1 MMSLVGQQ
9 LSLERPGRDDHEAD
23 GHRGATETRQQCR
36 EPSGSA
42 IEDDHPVIEAGL
54 LEGEDAEHEPEQGV
68 RQRPEEPGPDGH
80 RRTVLR
86 RGGRSARV
94 RLDVVTTLEVDPLA
108 KELGDRFQSA
118 GHELYLVGGAVR
130 DLVLGRLTPGVDA
143 DFATDASPAE
153 TSRLL
158 RGWAEALY
166 LVGAKFGTVGA
177 RRHGN
182 VLEITTFREERYPE
196 DERKPAVTFAKD
208 IQTDLSRRDFTI
220 NAMAVRLPDGEF
232 VDPYEGVKDLA
243 AKVLDTPLDPE
254 VAFSDD
260 PLRMLRA
267 ARFVSQLDVTPA
279 PRVVNAISRMRERLR
294 IVSSERIRA
303 ELDKL
308 LVGDAAGAG
317 LTMLVDSELAD
328 EFLPELPALQLE
340 QDPLHRH
347 KDVLRHTFAVVE
359 RLEPD
364 PVLRLAGLLHDI
376 GKPSTRAITPD
387 GVSFHHH
394 EVVGARMA
402 EQRLREL
409 RYPNSTVEEV
419 RTLVELHLRFHGYG
433 DGWTDAAVRRYVRDA
448 GPLLDK
454 LNQLTRADCT
464 TRDPKR
470 AERFARLQDELE
482 DRIARLA
489 EQENLDAMRP
499 TLDGRQVMDRL
510 GLEPGPVVG
519 EALAFLMDV
528 RMERGEIPEDEA
540 YELLDAWAKERAI
553 G

>member
-1 MMSLVGQQ
+1 M
-9 LSLERPGRDDHEAD
+9 
-23 GHRGATETRQQCR
+23 
-36 EPSGSA
+36 
-42 IEDDHPVIEAGL
+42 
-54 LEGEDAEHEPEQGV
+54 
-68 RQRPEEPGPDGH
+68 
-80 RRTVLR
+80 
-86 RGGRSARV
+86 
-94 RLDVVTTLEVDPLA
+94 TTLEIDPIS
-108 KELGDRFQSA
+108 KELGDRFQAA
-118 GHELYLVGGAVR
+118 GHELYLVGGVVR
-130 DLVLGRLTPGVDA
+130 DLVMGRLAPDTDA

-158 RGWAEALY
+158 RGWAEAQY
-166 LVGAKFGTVGA
+166 LVGVRFGTVGA
-177 RRHGN
+177 RRHGR

-232 VDPYEGVKDLA
+232 VDPFEGVKDLGA
-243 AKVLDTPLDPE
+243 RRLDTPLDPE
-254 VAFSDD
+254 IAFSDD

-267 ARFVSQLDVTPA
+267 LRFVSQLGVTPA
-279 PRVVNAISRMRERLR
+279 PRVLEAIGLMQERLR
-294 IVSSERIRA
+294 IVSAERVRE

-308 LVGDAAGAG
+308 LVGESPGVG
-317 LTMLVDSELAD
+317 LAMLVETGLAD

-340 QDPLHRH
+340 QDPVHRH
-347 KDVLRHTFAVVE
+347 KDVLRHTLAVVE

-376 GKPSTRAITPD
+376 GKPSTREFTID

-409 RYPNSTVEEV
+409 RYPNGVVEDV
-419 RTLVELHLRFHGYG
+419 SKLIELHLRFHGFG

-470 AERFARLQDELE
+470 SERFARLQDELE
-482 DRIARLA
+482 ERIAYLA
-489 EQENLDAMRP
+489 ERENLEAIRP
-499 TLDGRQVMDRL
+499 PLDGRQVMDRL
-510 GLEPGPVVG
+510 GLDPGPLVG
-519 EALAFLMDV
+519 DALAYLMEV
-528 RMERGEIPEDEA
+528 RMERGEIPEEEA
-540 YELLDAWAKERAI
+540 YELLEARARERGI